1 MGQYNS
7 PILSDPVIT
16 DIASG
21 LNATPGQVVLAWG
34 VQKGASVL
42 PKSSNEKRLEQNIN
56 VCPTSKSVIGYS

>member
-1 MGQYNS
+1 
-7 PILSDPVIT
+7 VIT

-21 LNATPGQVVLAWG
+21 LNVTPGQVVLAWG